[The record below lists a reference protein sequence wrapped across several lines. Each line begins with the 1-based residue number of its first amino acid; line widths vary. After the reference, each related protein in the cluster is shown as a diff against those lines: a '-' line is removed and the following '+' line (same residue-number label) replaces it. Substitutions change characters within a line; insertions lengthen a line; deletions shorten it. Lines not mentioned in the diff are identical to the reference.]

1 MDDLVPFA
9 AVIWLT
15 SAVVL
20 GAVLSNKISSL
31 IRVPAPAIFL
41 VSAAVASA
49 VFSSLRSLP
58 VQVDM
63 RIVTVA
69 LIFILFDG
77 GMHIGW
83 GRFRE
88 AAGAVLWIG
97 VAGTVVTAAV
107 LALAAHGLFGFDW
120 RVALLLGTALAPT
133 DPAVVFSVLGGREI
147 SGRTGT
153 ILEGESGTNDP
164 VGIAVV
170 VSVLGAS
177 GGGLHAAIEGV
188 GEFALQMAVGSAVGL
203 LGAIGLLQLMRRVSL
218 PNEALYP
225 LQTLAGAAVVY
236 GAATV
241 LHGSGFL
248 AVFLA
253 GIVVGDARAPYKRE
267 VERFSSGIASLAE
280 IVAFVVLGLSVSL
293 GDALRPTP
301 LWTGLA
307 LAGLLILVVRPLFVG
322 LLMSAV
328 RLDRGERAF
337 VLWAGLKGAVPI
349 LLGLFIVSGG
359 VARSATVYDIIFVV
373 VVVSVVVQGSLVP
386 YAATLFG
393 VPMRSVEP
401 QPWALGLRF
410 LHEPGGRRVHV
421 AAGSPADGSTVGTL
435 DIGESAWISMVS
447 RDGALLRVRGSTSLR
462 AGDEVLALTD
472 EPERLIQLFGPPGD
486 GSQPARGG
494 ADPEGSPPDAH

>member
-1 MDDLVPFA
+1 VNDLEPFA
-9 AVIWLT
+9 ADICLVA
-15 SAVVL
+15 AVVL
-20 GAVLSNKISSL
+20 AAVLSNKVSSV

-41 VSAAVASA
+41 VTAAVASDI
-49 VFSSLRSLP
+49 FSSLRSLP
-58 VQVDM
+58 IQVDE

-83 GRFRE
+83 ARFRS
-88 AAGAVLWIG
+88 AAGAVVWVG
-97 VAGTVVTAAV
+97 VAGTVATAAA
-107 LALAAHGLFGFDW
+107 LALAAHWMFDFDW
-120 RVALLLGTALAPT
+120 KVALLLGTALAPT
-133 DPAVVFSVLGGREI
+133 DPAVVFSVLSGREI

-170 VSVLGAS
+170 VSVLGAT
-177 GGGLHAAIEGV
+177 GGGMHAALEGA
-188 GEFALQMAVGSAVGL
+188 GEFALQMTVGAAVGVVGG
-203 LGAIGLLQLMRRVSL
+203 LGVLRLMRRVSL

-225 LQTLAGAAVVY
+225 LQAMAGAALVY

-267 VERFSSGIASLAE
+267 IERFSSGLASLAE
-280 IVAFVVLGLSVSL
+280 IVAFVVLGLSVPL
-293 GDALRPTP
+293 RDALRPTP

-307 LAGLLILVVRPLFVG
+307 LAGLLILVVRPVFVG
-322 LLMSAV
+322 LLMSGISLA
-328 RLDRGERAF
+328 RGERVF

-359 VARSATVYDIIFVV
+359 VARSGTVYEIIFVAV
-373 VVVSVVVQGSLVP
+373 LASVVIQGGLVP
-386 YAATLFG
+386 AVAALCR
-393 VPMRSVEP
+393 VPMRTIEP
-401 QPWALGLRF
+401 EPWALGMRF
-410 LHEPGGRRVHV
+410 RHEP
-421 AAGSPADGSTVGTL
+421 AGQHLLVTPGSLADGRTVGSL

-447 RDGALLRVRGSTSLR
+447 RDGGLLRVRDSTTLR
-462 AGDEVLALTD
+462 AGDEVLALSD
-472 EPERLIQLFGPPGD
+472 EPGRLVEVFGRPPSAGP
-486 GSQPARGG
+486 ST
-494 ADPEGSPPDAH
+494 